1 MKNILI
7 FTFLTLVV
15 LQSCNKSEIGNV
27 DLVFEANFGTE
38 ILELGKDYE
47 LLDGRKFEI
56 NKTDFFLSDV
66 RLVSNDGREK
76 ELFEFIQVD
85 FSDSPGGV
93 KFSVADIDAIN
104 YESIQFN
111 LGLNED
117 LNKTR
122 PEDYEADSPLNNS
135 GYYWE
140 GWSSY
145 IFSKTEGKVEDE
157 DGNITEGYI
166 FHTGTDDLLKEVSLV
181 LDRTLISG
189 EDNEIRIGFD
199 HAPLFQKNGEV
210 IELGFN
216 HDPSTTLNEFIT
228 RMSNSFSIK

>member
-66 RLVSNDGREK
+66 RLVSNDGKEK

-135 GYYWE
+135 GYYWSA
-140 GWSSY
+140 WDSY
-145 IFSKTEGKVEDE
+145 IFTKQEGRN
-157 DGNITEGYI
+157 GN
-166 FHTGTDDLLKEVSLV
+166 
-181 LDRTLISG
+181 
-189 EDNEIRIGFD
+189 
-199 HAPLFQKNGEV
+199 
-210 IELGFN
+210 
-216 HDPSTTLNEFIT
+216 
-228 RMSNSFSIK
+228 NSIYHF